1 MSTIEQLKQDIIYM
15 LDKLDEK
22 KLQRVLWY
30 IRRIW

>member
-22 KLQRVLWY
+22 KLQRVLWH